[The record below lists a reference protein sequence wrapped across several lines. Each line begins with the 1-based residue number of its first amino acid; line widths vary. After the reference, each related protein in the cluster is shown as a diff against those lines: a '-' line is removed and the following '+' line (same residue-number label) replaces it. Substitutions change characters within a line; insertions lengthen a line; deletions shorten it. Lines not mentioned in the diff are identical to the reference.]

1 MSLFARRA
9 GLGLARRS
17 AASTLTAPKRAFAS
31 EAAAALSGPSFKLNE
46 DQEAYQGALFW
57 MKNT

>member
-9 GLGLARRS
+9 GLSLARRS

-57 MKNT
+57 IKNT